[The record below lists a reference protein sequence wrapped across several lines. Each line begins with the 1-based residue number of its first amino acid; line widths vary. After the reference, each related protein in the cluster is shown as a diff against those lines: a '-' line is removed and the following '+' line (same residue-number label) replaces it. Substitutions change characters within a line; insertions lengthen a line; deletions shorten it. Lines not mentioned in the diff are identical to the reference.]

1 MKKTIEPKALPT
13 IPECE
18 YVYHV
23 IRRVSPHGDVKW
35 VVRRAMYSSYVL
47 RLRHHGDDGMY
58 FASERVAKDYAEI
71 KQKYEKDVAPH
82 APKAVEL

>member
-1 MKKTIEPKALPT
+1 MKKNDFEPKALPT

-23 IRRVSPHGDVKW
+23 VRRVSLHGNVQW

-47 RLRHHGDDGMY
+47 RLRHHGDDGLY
-58 FASERVAKDYAEI
+58 FASETVAN
-71 KQKYEKDVAPH
+71 DVR
-82 APKAVEL
+82 AVKEQYNKNVSLVCL